1 MVMKHGHRFTLVAG
15 SVLATITLLC
25 GAAAAGAATPG
36 LRDGAT
42 AGSGSTAP
50 AEVRVNQVGYAT
62 GSPKAAFVMLPRR
75 VGQVSFTVLGR
86 HGVVFR
92 GRSSTDAG
100 SWNAAYGAVYR
111 LDFTGLNQAGTYRI
125 TAHAGAATAVSP
137 AFAVA
142 PAATLYHRLV
152 LNGVRYFTSERD
164 GATVRSSVLDRQ
176 PANLT
181 DRYAVV
187 YKDPRYDS
195 NDNLLGTFHRV
206 GGPVNVSGGWFD
218 AGGGYEKFAYT
229 ASYADGL
236 LLLAARDFPGT
247 YATLPSEAVFGLHWL
262 EKLWRP
268 ASKVL
273 YIQAG
278 IGNGNA
284 SNTIQGDYNFWFLP
298 QAEDHMDIKPGGN
311 PGPSAYYV
319 KYRPVFEAAAPGAKI
334 SPEFAGRFAADFALG
349 AQLAA
354 ATARH
359 HAEHL
364 LGLARGIYAMAQTS
378 HVSSIVTTFPHDYYP
393 GSEWKSAMLWGADE
407 IALAEETLGAPARQV
422 RADLAVAARWARA
435 YIAQGHPAGGDTLN
449 LYDNGAI
456 GEAELLQAMQQ
467 AGGTPVIAPR
477 VLLADMAAQLRVGE
491 ALAKGD
497 PFGLGIVL
505 GQGDATPHAFGLA
518 ITNTLYQKY
527 GGSSA
532 YRAFAQEQLNFA
544 LGANGWGSSFV
555 VGAGGTYPH
564 CMQSEI
570 ANLAGTL
577 TGRGKIQVGAT
588 TDGPSNIGNFVG
600 LGTVSGMRACHA
612 GNFKPFNTKTT
623 GYEDNVVSWP
633 SVEPADDY
641 TANSTLAFAL
651 TAASG
656 R

>member
-1 MVMKHGHRFTLVAG
+1 
-15 SVLATITLLC
+15 
-25 GAAAAGAATPG
+25 
-36 LRDGAT
+36 
-42 AGSGSTAP
+42 
-50 AEVRVNQVGYAT
+50 
-62 GSPKAAFVMLPRR
+62 
-75 VGQVSFTVLGR
+75 VLGR

-195 NDNLLGTFHRV
+195 NDNLLGTFHQV

-364 LGLARGIYAMAQTS
+364 LSLAHGIYAMAQTS

-407 IALAEETLGAPARQV
+407 IALADETLGAPARQV

-518 ITNTLYQKY
+518 ITNALYQKY
-527 GGSSA
+527 GGSGA

-555 VGAGGTYPH
+555 VGAGDTYPH